1 MDLEDGRYMIPHTT
15 LVVILSAGLVLGLG
29 IFQALAGKASL
40 FSSVLLHACCVGEEK
55 SPFLQ
60 YSSHRIYIM
69 GKSRLLLDQWL
80 LYIFCGEKQGNANFD
95 TKAATRLMNYS
106 Y

>member
-29 IFQALAGKASL
+29 IFQALAGKATL

-60 YSSHRIYIM
+60 ARFLSQNIYN
-69 GKSRLLLDQWL
+69 G
-80 LYIFCGEKQGNANFD
+80 
-95 TKAATRLMNYS
+95 
-106 Y
+106 